1 MSWFLLM
8 SRNGFPNNANV
19 RASSIVDLPSP
30 FLPTIRVEA
39 LPSST
44 NSLGTLPVERK
55 FFHDTVLKIS
65 TS

>member
-1 MSWFLLM
+1 M
-8 SRNGFPNNANV
+8 SRNGLPNKANV

-39 LPSST
+39 LLSST
-44 NSLGTLPVERK
+44 NSLGTLPVDKKLRQ
-55 FFHDTVLKIS
+55 DTVLKIS